1 MVDKEV
7 LPLLV
12 RPDVRRRH
20 RLELVQTR
28 RTRND
33 LTLLKTIFYMIQLEK
48 IKLIIWDLDD
58 TFWCGTIS
66 EEGYSLPDVNVK
78 LVKDLTD
85 AGIINSICSKNDY
98 DTTKA
103 ELVKLGLWDYFVFAS
118 INWENKGKRI
128 ESIIDRMALRPVNV
142 LFIDDNTFNIQEAK
156 YYLPELQVA
165 MPEVIPNL
173 IAQLDKIAKK
183 DISHKRLKQ
192 YKVLEEKAIV
202 AESFDSNEEFLFSSN
217 IQVQIQYDC
226 LTKAERLHELL
237 LRTNQLNYTKRR
249 ISFEDLLSIL
259 QNPSYHCGYV
269 TVTDNF
275 GDYGIVGFFAET
287 HGRLEH
293 FLFSC
298 RTMGQMIEQWVYAQ
312 LHFPELEVIGEV
324 RTQLNKTDCPKWIN
338 QDIALSKNDYS
349 TQAINCKILLKGP
362 CDLSNAQSYLNLGDA
377 VVSEFT
383 YVKQDTGQV
392 IDTHNHSL
400 HIRGLLEYS
409 DIDKQVIVNDCA
421 FVDPEMLQGTFF
433 KEQYDVI
440 FLSSLIESVYHIYQ
454 KKNSLLQVVYRAS
467 LNPELDEKF
476 LEQYSVVGFTSPKE
490 YEEFLV
496 YCLDKLPKSTTLCI
510 ILGSTLSL
518 PHTQTI
524 AMRHKQINE
533 VVMKIAVANHRLRY
547 IRVDDFIKSER
558 DITDNINHY
567 QTRIYYEIAQE
578 MLRVIKDVTGQQV
591 ARMNK
596 GYIVFDAFLKKM
608 KPVVKSIFSYSP
620 KLLYISRQVYWK
632 LTRRKSNIK

>member
-1 MVDKEV
+1 
-7 LPLLV
+7 
-12 RPDVRRRH
+12 
-20 RLELVQTR
+20 
-28 RTRND
+28 
-33 LTLLKTIFYMIQLEK
+33 MIQLDK

-66 EEGYSLPDVNVK
+66 EGGYTLPKSHVK
-78 LVKDLTD
+78 LIKDLTD

-98 DTTKA
+98 DSTKA
-103 ELVKLGLWDYFVFAS
+103 ELVKLGLWDCFVFAS

-128 ESIIDRMALRPVNV
+128 KYIIDQMALRPVNV

-156 YYLPELQVA
+156 HYLPDLQVA
-165 MPEVIPNL
+165 MPDVIPNL
-173 IAQLDKIAKK
+173 IEQLDKVVKK
-183 DISHKRLKQ
+183 DTSHKRLKQ

-202 AESFDSNEEFLFSSN
+202 AESYDSNEEFLFSSN
-217 IQVQIQYDC
+217 IQVQIHHDC
-226 LTKAERLHELL
+226 LVQAERLHELL
-237 LRTNQLNYTKRR
+237 LRTNQLNYTKKR
-249 ISFEDLLSIL
+249 IALEDLLIIL
-259 QNPSYHCGYV
+259 QDPSYHCGYV

-287 HGRLEH
+287 DGRLEH

-312 LHFPELEVIGEV
+312 LDFPELEVIGEV
-324 RTQLNKTDCPKWIN
+324 RTQLNQTDCPKWIN
-338 QDIALSKNDYS
+338 QNIAQSKNNS
-349 TQAINCKILLKGP
+349 GTQSLDCKILLKGP
-362 CDLSNAQSYLNLGDA
+362 CDLSNAQSYLNLGDS

-400 HIRGLLEYS
+400 HIKGLLGYS
-409 DIDKQVIVNDCA
+409 EEDKQEIINDCA

-433 KEQYDVI
+433 QEQYDVI

-454 KKNSLLQVVYRAS
+454 KKNSLLKVVYRAS
-467 LNPELDEKF
+467 INPELDEKF
-476 LEQYSVVGFTSPKE
+476 MERYSVVGLTTPEE

-496 YCLDKLPKSTTLCI
+496 WCLGNLSESTTLCI

-524 AMRHKQINE
+524 AERHKQIND
-533 VVMKIAVANHRLRY
+533 VVMKIAAANPRLRY
-547 IRVDDFIKSER
+547 INVDNFIKSER
-558 DITDNINHY
+558 DITDSINHY

-578 MLRVIKDVTGQQV
+578 MLRIIKEVTGCQV
-591 ARMNK
+591 TGVNK
-596 GYIVFDAFLKKM
+596 GYIVFDSILKKL
-608 KPVVKSIFSYSP
+608 KPIVKSILSYCP
-620 KLLYISRQVYWK
+620 QLFDISRQMYLK
-632 LTRRKSNIK
+632 LTRRKNNIK